1 MVECLIVCVAP
12 AALARMKEL
21 GNASLD
27 SPTRKREKQT
37 KQQSRRRSSVAPQTE
52 MDEFVANDYGV
63 SAQDIIPGDV
73 NEAPPAQLAPP
84 HPTSQLVDRVFVE
97 KEDGKGFVSQRRD
110 MLREKDNIEQ
120 GEDLLIVDITTSDFA
135 LKSVNVFRWFAF
147 ICHGLAAGLALWQCI
162 VVYQL
167 DATSSSDADFLSHY
181 ENTGQVVQ
189 SLYYFLLAVCS
200 VSVLESYESTHA
212 HSNYNVFRKFQLRP
226 SYSLSVIVYVVGLVV
241 SLAIANTDYRIHLFD
256 KRPDLWTDVLD
267 VCSTDCLVCGN
278 QTCYQPGGNSSQLSV
293 WRVLNTVRA
302 VCAILGWLLVSSQVN
317 RTHTPDHLFPY
328 QLERAN

>member
-226 SYSLSVIVYVVGLVV
+226 SYSLSVIG
-241 SLAIANTDYRIHLFD
+241 
-256 KRPDLWTDVLD
+256 
-267 VCSTDCLVCGN
+267 
-278 QTCYQPGGNSSQLSV
+278 
-293 WRVLNTVRA
+293 
-302 VCAILGWLLVSSQVN
+302 
-317 RTHTPDHLFPY
+317 
-328 QLERAN
+328 E